1 MLVENIKKVELNHL
15 RRVRLKSKLKI
26 LVTNLEVEEVDNII
40 RTTKELKKEQVL
52 S

>member
-1 MLVENIKKVELNHL
+1 MENIKKVELNNL
-15 RRVRLKSKLKI
+15 RRVRLKSKLEI